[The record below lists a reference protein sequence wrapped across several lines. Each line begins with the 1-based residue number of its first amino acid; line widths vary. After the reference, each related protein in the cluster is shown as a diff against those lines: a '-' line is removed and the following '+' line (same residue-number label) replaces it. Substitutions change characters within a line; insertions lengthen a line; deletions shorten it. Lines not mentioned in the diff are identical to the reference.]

1 MADIATRPIASDPYA
16 SDQHASDMTPHDPQN
31 APELPFSPQ
40 LHNLGQAAL
49 VEHALRRGEGRL
61 AAGGALAAD
70 TGRFTGRSPKDRY
83 LVRDALTEHTVD
95 WGAVN
100 QPLSEAQFETL
111 KRDMFAAAQDKALYT
126 QDLYAGTDPEHRL
139 RVRVSTEYAW
149 HNLFAQNM
157 FVTGDGLEWE
167 DADFTVLDLPSFHAD
182 PERHG
187 CRSDTVIAV
196 SFSQKLVLIGATEY
210 AGEIKKSI
218 FSVLNYLLPEADVM
232 PMHCSANVGADG
244 QSALFFGLSGTG
256 KTTLSADPERTLI
269 GDDEHGWSDDGVFN
283 FEGGCYAKVVDLTPE
298 AEPEI
303 YGTTARF
310 GTILENVVL
319 EPQTRAVDFTDTSKT
334 ENTRASYPISFIP
347 SASTTGRAGHPNAVV
362 FLTADAFGVLPPI
375 AKLSPEAAMYHFLS
389 GYTAKVAGTERGVT
403 EPTATFSTCFGAPFM
418 PRRPGVYARELGS
431 KLREHGAD
439 VWLVNTGWSG
449 GPYGIG
455 SRMKLSYTRRM
466 VRAALSGELTS
477 ATFKTHPIFNVAVP
491 TNCPGVPE
499 GILDA
504 RTTWSVPEAY
514 DAQAR
519 RLAAMFK
526 ENFKKY
532 SDVPDV
538 VREAG
543 PQ

>member
-1 MADIATRPIASDPYA
+1 MADIATRPIASEMIPE
-16 SDQHASDMTPHDPQN
+16 HDP
-31 APELPFSPQ
+31 ESFTDLTSPQ
-40 LHNLGQAAL
+40 LHNLGPAAL

-83 LVRDALTEHTVD
+83 LVRDALTERTVD

-100 QPLSEAQFETL
+100 QPLSETQFETL

-126 QDLYAGTDPEHRL
+126 QDLYAGTDLEHRL
-139 RVRVSTEYAW
+139 RVRITTEYAW

-157 FVTGDGLEWE
+157 FVRGDALDWG
-167 DADFTVLDLPSFHAD
+167 DDVDFTVLDLPSFHAD

-269 GDDEHGWSDDGVFN
+269 GDDEHGWSDEGVFN
-283 FEGGCYAKVVDLTPE
+283 FEGGCYAKVVNLTPE

-334 ENTRASYPISFIP
+334 ENTRASYPISYIP
-347 SASTTGRAGHPNAVV
+347 NASTTGRAGHPNAVI

-418 PRRPGVYARELGS
+418 PRRPGVYAQELGD
-431 KLREHGAD
+431 KLREHGAA

-455 SRMKLSYTRRM
+455 TRMKLSYTRRM
-466 VRAALSGELTS
+466 VRAALSGELAD
-477 ATFKTHPIFNVAVP
+477 ATFQTHPIFNVAVP
-491 TNCPGVPE
+491 TSCPGVPE
-499 GILDA
+499 NILDA
-504 RTTWSVPEAY
+504 RATWRDPDAY

-519 RLAAMFK
+519 KLAAMFK
-526 ENFKKY
+526 ENFKQY
-532 SDVPDV
+532 PDVPDA